1 MSIGALRMH
10 RGLSDHGA
18 LIGPQ
23 AERVVDAKRP
33 IEMVVSPLHPSEGTH
48 GMEGKVDDSISL
60 TSTVEVKW
68 FGGKHDDGSPGN
80 ETV

>member
-10 RGLSDHGA
+10 RGLSDHAA

-23 AERVVDAKRP
+23 AGRVVDAKRP
-33 IEMVVSPLHPSEGTH
+33 IEMAVGPLHPSEGTH

-68 FGGKHDDGSPGN
+68 FDGKQEDVSPGN